1 MSDKILEEIKKRL
14 DCMILFS
21 CKGDLS
27 EKEKLKIA
35 SNCIG
40 VTETA
45 KLLGKDP
52 SNFSKSINNKWGK
65 KKNEKTET
73 AEQ

>member
-1 MSDKILEEIKKRL
+1 MSDKLLIDIKERLNCLILLECKNEI
-14 DCMILFS
+14 
-21 CKGDLS
+21 S

-40 VTETA
+40 ITETA

-65 KKNEKTET
+65 KK
-73 AEQ
+73 

>member
-1 MSDKILEEIKKRL
+1 MNDKIFEDIKKRL
-14 DCMILFS
+14 DCLILLE
-21 CKGDLS
+21 CKNESS

-40 VTETA
+40 ITETA
-45 KLLGKDP
+45 KLLEKDP

-65 KKNEKTET
+65 KNGKTET
-73 AEQ
+73 TE

>member
-14 DCMILFS
+14 DCLILLECRRES
-21 CKGDLS
+21 S

-35 SNCIG
+35 SDCIG

-52 SNFSKSINNKWGK
+52 SNFSKSINNKWSK
-65 KKNEKTET
+65 KKNDK
-73 AEQ
+73 